1 MTPPSGYAAVTG
13 SPVKLG
19 DADLLCDW
27 HAYSTGDP
35 TTVAFGFTGVTDGLW
50 ESVGYENASSTF
62 DGTPTTNT
70 SATGAVQCPSITV
83 AGNSDRLVL
92 FGDAYISG
100 TVLSFSY
107 TSALTQQ
114 AITNEGPDRNWITE
128 ADAALSPSGSTGAAI
143 MTASGGTP
151 GYMACLML
159 ALESSGLTP
168 TPTPTL
174 IQTGTL
180 TPIPTE
186 SPTPM
191 AYVPTQTPIPTS
203 TPTFYVPTPTPTP
216 TPMATATPLSCG
228 APVLRATN
236 SGTIPYLSGGF
247 NCVLPAGT
255 ANGDMVFCGSPDPDA
270 GTVTPPSG
278 YAAVTGSPVKLGDA
292 DLYVYWHAYLQVVP
306 RLAFGFTGVTDG
318 LWESVGYENASS
330 TFDGTPT
337 TNTSA
342 TGAVQCPSITV
353 AGNSDRLVLF
363 GDAYISGT
371 VLSFSYTSA
380 LTQQAITN
388 EGPDWN
394 WITEADAA
402 LSSSG
407 STGAAI
413 MTASGGTPG
422 YMACLMLALESSGPT
437 PTPTPTL
444 IQTGT
449 LTPIPTESPTPTA
462 YVPTQTPIPT
472 STPTF
477 YVPTPTPTPT
487 PMATATPLSYGAPV
501 LRATNSGTIPY
512 LSGGFNCVLPAGTA
526 NGDMVFCAFQDPD
539 AGTVTP
545 PSGYAAVTGSPV
557 KLGDA
562 DLYVYW
568 HAYSTGDPTT
578 VAFGFTG
585 VTDGLWESVGY
596 ENVASTFDGTPTTNT
611 SATGAVQ
618 CPSITVAGNSDRLV
632 LFGDAYISG
641 TVLSFSYTSAL
652 TQQAITNEGPDWNW
666 ITEADA
672 ALSSSG
678 STGAAI
684 MTASG
689 GTPGYMAC
697 LMLALESSGPT

>member
-1 MTPPSGYAAVTG
+1 MKRVIRLALLLSLVAVCRV
-13 SPVKLG
+13 S
-19 DADLLCDW
+19 AQ
-27 HAYSTGDP
+27 
-35 TTVAFGFTGVTDGLW
+35 TGVG
-50 ESVGYENASSTF
+50 F
-62 DGTPTTNT
+62 DG
-70 SATGAVQCPSITV
+70 GAFLGES
-83 AGNSDRLVL
+83 NS
-92 FGDAYISG
+92 
-100 TVLSFSY
+100 
-107 TSALTQQ
+107 
-114 AITNEGPDRNWITE
+114 
-128 ADAALSPSGSTGAAI
+128 
-143 MTASGGTP
+143 
-151 GYMACLML
+151 
-159 ALESSGLTP
+159 
-168 TPTPTL
+168 
-174 IQTGTL
+174 
-180 TPIPTE
+180 
-186 SPTPM
+186 
-191 AYVPTQTPIPTS
+191 
-203 TPTFYVPTPTPTP
+203 
-216 TPMATATPLSCG
+216 
-228 APVLRATN
+228 
-236 SGTIPYLSGGF
+236 
-247 NCVLPAGT
+247 LP
-255 ANGDMVFCGSPDPDA
+255 
-270 GTVTPPSG
+270 
-278 YAAVTGSPVKLGDA
+278 
-292 DLYVYWHAYLQVVP
+292 
-306 RLAFGFTGVTDG
+306 
-318 LWESVGYENASS
+318 
-330 TFDGTPT
+330 
-337 TNTSA
+337 
-342 TGAVQCPSITV
+342 
-353 AGNSDRLVLF
+353 
-363 GDAYISGT
+363 
-371 VLSFSYTSA
+371 
-380 LTQQAITN
+380 
-388 EGPDWN
+388 
-394 WITEADAA
+394 
-402 LSSSG
+402 
-407 STGAAI
+407 
-413 MTASGGTPG
+413 
-422 YMACLMLALESSGPT
+422 
-437 PTPTPTL
+437 
-444 IQTGT
+444 

-596 ENVASTFDGTPTTNT
+596 ENASSTFDGTPTTNT

-697 LMLALESSGPT
+697 LMLALNLLDRHRHRHRHLSKPVLSRRFRRRVRRRRLMCRPKHRYRLQRRRFMYLRQLRRPHPWPRPLLCPMVLLSGATNSGTIPYLSGGFNCVLPAGTANGDMVFCAFSRSRCWYGDAALGLCRRDRFAGQAWRC